1 MKILF
6 FIDSLRAGGKERRCT
21 ELLKCLKHY
30 PSVEFEVVLMSRNVH
45 YKEIFSLDINIH
57 YLIRKTRKDLSV
69 FNGFYKICKT
79 YKPYIVHCWE
89 GMTATIA
96 VPACVLQ
103 NIKLVNGMVID
114 TPVKQNVL
122 NKDWL
127 RAKLTFPFS
136 DRIVG
141 NSKAGLAAYGA
152 SPKKSICIYNG
163 IDFNRFK
170 DLRKQ
175 SEFQKEIFG
184 ADNYDIFVIGMVAAF
199 EPRKDYKT
207 LIQAAIALLESESN
221 NSMRFIL
228 VGDGTDFMEIKNSIP
243 DRIQDKIILLG
254 KRTDVESIA
263 NLFDI
268 GILLTN
274 SKVHGEGIS
283 NSIIEYM
290 ALGKPVIATR
300 GGGTNEAVID
310 NENGYLLSANNSEEL
325 IQAIKKL
332 MSNKT
337 LRESF
342 GEKSSEKAHEF
353 FDLTNM
359 TESYISVYQKLLYSN
374 KN

>member
-1 MKILF
+1 MRILF

-21 ELLKCLKHY
+21 ELLKCLKLSS
-30 PSVEFEVVLMSRNVH
+30 SVEFEVVLMSRDVH
-45 YKEIFSLDINIH
+45 YKEIFDLNIKIH
-57 YLIRKTRKDLSV
+57 YLIRKTKKDLSV
-69 FNGFYKICKT
+69 FSGFYKVCKN
-79 YKPYIVHCWE
+79 YNPDIVHCWE
-89 GMTATIA
+89 GMTATIS
-96 VPACVLQ
+96 VPTCILQ

-114 TPVKQNVL
+114 TPVVQNIL

-136 DRIVG
+136 DRIIG
-141 NSKAGLAAYGA
+141 NSNAGLAAYGA
-152 SPKKSICIYNG
+152 SPKKSVCIYNG

-170 DLRKQ
+170 NLRKQ

-184 ADNYDIFVIGMVAAF
+184 TEQNDFFIIGMVAAF

-207 LIQAAIALLESESN
+207 LIEAALTLLRSN
-221 NSMRFIL
+221 DSIRFIL
-228 VGDGTDFMEIKNSIP
+228 VGNGNDFLEIKNSIP
-243 DRIQDKIILLG
+243 KKFKEKIIFLG

-274 SKVHGEGIS
+274 TQVHGEGIS

-300 GGGTNEAVID
+300 GGGTNEAVIE
-310 NENGYLLSANNSEEL
+310 NQNGYLLNANSSEEL
-325 IQAIKKL
+325 IQAIQKL
-332 MSNKT
+332 MNNKT
-337 LRESF
+337 LREEF
-342 GEKSSEKAHEF
+342 GKISSQKAHNY
-353 FDLTNM
+353 FDLNTM
-359 TESYISVYQKLLYSN
+359 TKNYISMYQKLLSSN

>member
-1 MKILF
+1 
-6 FIDSLRAGGKERRCT
+6 
-21 ELLKCLKHY
+21 
-30 PSVEFEVVLMSRNVH
+30 MSRNVH
-45 YKEIFSLDINIH
+45 YKEIFSLDINVH
-57 YLIRKTRKDLSV
+57 YLIRKTRKDLAV

-79 YKPYIVHCWE
+79 YKPDIVHCWE

-170 DLRKQ
+170 NLREQ

-184 ADNYDIFVIGMVAAF
+184 ADNNDIFVIGMVAVF

-207 LIQAAIALLESESN
+207 LIQAAIALLESN

-243 DRIQDKIILLG
+243 DRFKDKIILLG

-300 GGGTNEAVID
+300 GGGTNEAVVH
-310 NENGYLLSANNSEEL
+310 NQNGYLLSANNSEEL
-325 IQAIKKL
+325 IQAIQNL
-332 MSNKT
+332 MSNKS
-337 LRESF
+337 LREAF
-342 GEKSSEKAHEF
+342 GKKSSQNAHEF
-353 FDLTNM
+353 FDLTIM
-359 TESYISVYQKLLYSN
+359 TENYISMYQKLLYSN